1 MYTTL
6 LKDIWIVE
14 KAAVLVTVGWAG
26 MAQWAWLVGSFGKN
40 MLIEMTLVGGAI
52 LLNNAT
58 GARRRG
64 KLSGFASTDPSSH

>member
-1 MYTTL
+1 
-6 LKDIWIVE
+6 
-14 KAAVLVTVGWAG
+14 